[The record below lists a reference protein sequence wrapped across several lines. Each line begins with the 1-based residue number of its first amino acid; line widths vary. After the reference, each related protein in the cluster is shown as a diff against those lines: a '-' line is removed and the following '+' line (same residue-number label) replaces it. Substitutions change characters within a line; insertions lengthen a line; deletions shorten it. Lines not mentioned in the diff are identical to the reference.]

1 MIESTITDKGQTT
14 VPRPVREA
22 LGLKARKRIQW
33 NILADGT
40 VTVRPEPSPL
50 DLFGSLK
57 SEVPFPGY
65 TEEREAAQAA
75 VAKQAVEE
83 GMEPE

>member
-1 MIESTITDKGQTT
+1 MLESTITDKGQTT
-14 VPRPVREA
+14 VPRQVREA

-57 SEVPFPGY
+57 SQVPYPGL
-65 TEEREAAQAA
+65 TEERDIVRKA
-75 VAKQAVEE
+75 VAKQAAEE
-83 GMEPE
+83 GMEPA